1 VSSSSH
7 SGDPSSSRRPV
18 CETDGLEDLTADLTL
33 ALELADLAD
42 RLTMDAQRS
51 GDFDV
56 TIKPDG
62 SPVTSIDV
70 AVEREIRDVLAVRR
84 PTDGIIG
91 EEFGGEAADG
101 RRWILDPI
109 DGTRSFARG
118 GTVWGTLIALELD
131 RRPCVGVVS
140 MPARESRWWGAV
152 EVGAFAATPA
162 RPQVTPIGVSSSG
175 GGTPRCACVPAP
187 ETLAGDERVTAD
199 RLAALGSLVPF
210 AEWTTYPPLMVA
222 DGTLDACLHMGAHWD
237 VAALGAVVLAA
248 GGAYHVGPASHQN
261 RTIAL
266 ATTRHHEAS
275 ALDAL
280 EWPAFGCGL

>member
-1 VSSSSH
+1 M
-7 SGDPSSSRRPV
+7 D
-18 CETDGLEDLTADLTL
+18 DLTADLTL

-51 GDFDV
+51 GDFEV
-56 TIKPDG
+56 TFKPDG
-62 SPVTSIDV
+62 SPVTSVDV
-70 AVEREIRDVLAVRR
+70 AVEREIRDLLAERR

-91 EEFGGEAADG
+91 EEFGGDAADG
-101 RRWILDPI
+101 RQWVLDPI

-118 GTVWGTLIALELD
+118 GTVWGTLIALEID
-131 RRPCVGVVS
+131 RRPCVGIVS

-152 EVGAFAATPA
+152 GVGAFAATPE
-162 RPQVTPIGVSSSG
+162 RPQATPIAVASSG
-175 GGTPRCACVPAP
+175 EGTQTPRCACVPAP
-187 ETLAGDERVTAD
+187 ERLAGDERMTAD
-199 RLAALGSLVPF
+199 RLAALGQLVPF

-222 DGTLDACLHMGAHWD
+222 AGTLDACLHMGAHWD

-248 GGAYHVGPASHQN
+248 GGAYHVGPTSHQD

-266 ATTRHHEAS
+266 ATTPTHEAS

-280 EWPAFGCGL
+280 RWSWELS

>member
-1 VSSSSH
+1 M
-7 SGDPSSSRRPV
+7 
-18 CETDGLEDLTADLTL
+18 EDLTADLTL
-33 ALELADLAD
+33 ALEFADLAD

-51 GDFDV
+51 GDFEV

-62 SPVTSIDV
+62 SPVTSVDV
-70 AVEREIRDVLAVRR
+70 AVEREIRDVLAARR

-91 EEFGGEAADG
+91 EEFGGDAAGG
-101 RRWILDPI
+101 RQWVLDPI

-118 GTVWGTLIALELD
+118 GTVWGTLIALEID

-152 EVGAFAATPA
+152 GVGAFAVTPV
-162 RPQVTPIGVSSSG
+162 RPQTTPIAVSPSG
-175 GGTPRCACVPAP
+175 GQTPRCACVPAP
-187 ETLAGDERVTAD
+187 ETLVGDERVTAD
-199 RLAALGSLVPF
+199 RLAASGLVVPF

-222 DGTLDACLHMGAHWD
+222 DGSLDACLHMGAHWD

-248 GGAYHVGPASHQN
+248 GGAYHVGPTSHRD

-266 ATTRHHEAS
+266 ATTPTHESS
-275 ALDAL
+275 ALATL
-280 EWPAFGCGL
+280 RWPPPTEPTR